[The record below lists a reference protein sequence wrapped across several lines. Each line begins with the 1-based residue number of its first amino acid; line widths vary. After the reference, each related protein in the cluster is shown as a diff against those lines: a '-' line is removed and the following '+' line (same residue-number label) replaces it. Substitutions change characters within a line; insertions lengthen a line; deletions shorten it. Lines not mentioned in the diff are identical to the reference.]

1 MLDDE
6 GPIEISNAWN
16 VIWLATFSWVT
27 WEEGFWLAISHRV
40 NRRLGSR
47 GEGNSH
53 EMEITKMC
61 CHKFIKLGIRSYQ
74 PRFIWHI
81 IPEFRTS
88 VTVQLCTTLYN
99 SIQLYTILYNSVQL
113 LYNSVHLTLCN
124 FVQLYATLYNSVQLS
139 YNSVQPLY
147 NSLQLCTTLIQFC
160 ITLYNSIQLY
170 NSTTPIQLCTIKI
183 NSVQLCTTL
192 YNCTTMYNS
201 YTTLYNSYT
210 TLYNSVQL
218 LYNSVQLCTTLI
230 QLCRTRIN
238 EELMKDWSLVD
249 RSWCRPSWS
258 SRRRM
263 SRAWRRTR
271 NLTSGRMTT
280 RKVETRTG
288 KTPRRDG
295 SIDRNRPPLYISTAR
310 HTAGTCNP
318 NNVALELHQ
327 FISMDEFKIDFILY
341 TM

>member
-27 WEEGFWLAISHRV
+27 WEEGFWLAISHGV

-53 EMEITKMC
+53 WNGNNKNVLSQVYKTRDK
-61 CHKFIKLGIRSYQ
+61 KLS
-74 PRFIWHI
+74 
-81 IPEFRTS
+81 TS
-88 VTVQLCTTLYN
+88 VHLPYYSWVSHQRNCTTLYNSVQLYTTLYNSVQLCTTPIQLCTFNSVQLCTTLCNSVQLCTTLIQLCTTLIQFSTTLYN
-99 SIQLYTILYNSVQL
+99 SYTILYNSVQL
-113 LYNSVHLTLCN
+113 YT
-124 FVQLYATLYNSVQLS
+124 T
-139 YNSVQPLY
+139 
-147 NSLQLCTTLIQFC
+147 LQLC
-160 ITLYNSIQLY
+160 
-170 NSTTPIQLCTIKI
+170 TTPIQLCTI

-258 SRRRM
+258 FRRRM

-310 HTAGTCNP
+310 HTAGTCTP